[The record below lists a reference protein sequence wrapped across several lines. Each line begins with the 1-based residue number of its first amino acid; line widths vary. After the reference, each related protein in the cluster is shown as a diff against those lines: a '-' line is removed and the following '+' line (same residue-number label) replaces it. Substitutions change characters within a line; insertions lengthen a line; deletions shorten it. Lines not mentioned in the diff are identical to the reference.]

1 MGTPL
6 DLEAIGALL
15 ASSKTRGDY
24 REYLISFI
32 NGSDVGE
39 EVDLGAGNLAGKD
52 AKNVA
57 QGFNGARKKM
67 LEDGTPSVPGGK
79 DVKVLLKWETTDEDL
94 LDAAGNPVKDKDGKT
109 EKVRIG
115 HVFLINTA
123 KYTGD
128 TSAMGEEVTDEEPVT
143 A

>member
-1 MGTPL
+1 MAGKPL
-6 DLEAIGALL
+6 DMDAIGALL

-24 REYLISFI
+24 REYLIDFI
-32 NGSDVGE
+32 NGENVGE
-39 EVDLGAGNLAGKD
+39 EVDLSAGNLAGKD

-79 DVKVLLKWETTDEDL
+79 DVKVLLKWEDTGEKDE
-94 LDAAGNPVKDKDGKT
+94 AGNAVK
-109 EKVRIG
+109 IG

-128 TSAMGEEVTDEEPVT
+128 TSALGEEVPDEEPAAAT

>member
-1 MGTPL
+1 MAGRAL
-6 DLEAIGALL
+6 DMDAIGALL

-24 REYLISFI
+24 REYLIDFV
-32 NGSDVGE
+32 NGESVGE
-39 EVDLGAGNLAGKD
+39 EVDLSAGNLAGKD

-79 DVKVLLKWETTDEDL
+79 DVKVLLKWEDTGTKDEKG
-94 LDAAGNPVKDKDGKT
+94 DA
-109 EKVRIG
+109 VRIG

-128 TSAMGEEVTDEEPVT
+128 TSGIGDEVTDDEQVT

>member
-1 MGTPL
+1 MAGRAL
-6 DLEAIGALL
+6 DMDAIGALL

-32 NGSDVGE
+32 TGDNVGE
-39 EVDLGAGNLAGKD
+39 EVDLAAGNLAGKD

-79 DVKVLLKWETTDEDL
+79 DVKVLLKWEDTGEKDEKG
-94 LDAAGNPVKDKDGKT
+94 DA
-109 EKVRIG
+109 VRIG

-128 TSAMGEEVTDEEPVT
+128 TSAIGEEVPDEEPVT

>member
-1 MGTPL
+1 MSGTPL
-6 DLEAIGALL
+6 TNDAIAALL

-24 REYLISFI
+24 REYLIDFI
-32 NGSDVGE
+32 NGDSVGE
-39 EVDLGAGNLAGKD
+39 EVNLNEGNLAGKD

-67 LEDGTPSVPGGK
+67 LEDGSPSVPGGK
-79 DVKVLLKWETTDEDL
+79 DVKVLLKWEDTGEKDEKG
-94 LDAAGNPVKDKDGKT
+94 DAVK
-109 EKVRIG
+109 VG

-128 TSAMGEEVTDEEPVT
+128 TSAIGDEVEDEQPAEAGAT